1 MEDFVRPGSIVRRIW
16 SDADCVLFVFA
27 GSAAEFA
34 LSRAVDWLFVTGR
47 LPSDPIGRFFSTA
60 AYAQRIVL
68 GDATEAGC
76 AIDEIRRAH
85 QAVERL
91 RGERIPDW
99 AHRDVLYMLVDYSA
113 RAFER
118 LHRPLRPVEREG
130 MYATFRRF
138 GEALEIPG
146 LPADYEAWEQDR
158 SRSLERHLE
167 YSPLTR
173 RLYAAYRRQL
183 GTWRYLLLLQLQAA
197 IVPEHVSRLL
207 GLAPAALAAPLLPVY
222 AGLRRTPARTLVHRA
237 LIPPEHLAAVSRLD
251 RPAAG

>member
-1 MEDFVRPGSIVRRIW
+1 MEDFVRPGSIVRRVW

-47 LPSDPIGRFFSTA
+47 LPHDPIGRFFSTA
-60 AYAQRIVL
+60 AYAQHIVL
-68 GDATEAGC
+68 GDMVDAERTIGQ
-76 AIDEIRRAH
+76 IRRAH
-85 QAVERL
+85 EAVERR

-99 AHRDVLYMLVDYSA
+99 AHRDVLYMLIDYSS

-118 LHRPLRPVEREG
+118 LHRPLEPSEREET
-130 MYATFRRF
+130 YATFRRF

-146 LPADYEAWEQDR
+146 LPPDYETWKQDR
-158 SRSLERHLE
+158 FRSLERHLE
-167 YSPLTR
+167 YGPLTR

-183 GTWRYLLLLQLQAA
+183 GVWRYLLLLQLQAA
-197 IVPEHVSRLL
+197 IVPERVSRLL
-207 GLAPAALAAPLLPVY
+207 GLAPPAIAAPLLPVY

-237 LIPPEHLAAVSRLD
+237 LIPSAHLAAVSRLD